1 MASKLL
7 IVESPAKAKTIN
19 KYLGDDFIVKSSVG
33 HIRDLEKGKKGID
46 IDNGFK
52 PNYVISDGKQ
62 KVVRDLKSTLKKV
75 EEVWL
80 ATDEDREGEAIS
92 WHLCEV
98 LGLDEHTT
106 KRIVFREITKSAIQS
121 AIKQPRT
128 VDLDMVNAQQA
139 RRVLDRLVGF
149 ELSETLW
156 RKIKPKLSGGRVQ
169 SVTLKL
175 VVDRER
181 EIEAHTSRPF
191 YKVVALFK
199 VKNKAGKLVELKAEL
214 KSRLETYEEADKFL
228 NELVGSD
235 FTIDDIKVK
244 PAKRKPPAPFTTS
257 TLQQEA
263 SRKIYFSVS
272 RTMQV
277 AQRLYEQGLI
287 TYMRTDSIRLSEQAL
302 QGIAAEVTS
311 TFGEKYSE
319 TRRFKSK
326 NENAQEAHE
335 AIRPTYFERQSI
347 KESKEIDGDMVKLYS
362 LIWKRTLAS
371 QMAEAKLEKTTVD
384 IKAKNNAI
392 FQADGEVLIFDG
404 FLKLYIEGK
413 DEDDE
418 TSEAKGIL
426 PPLTL
431 GQKLEL
437 DNIQAIE
444 RFTRPPARY
453 TEATLVKKLEEL
465 GIGRPSTYAPTIS
478 KIMERTRGYVS
489 KEKKDGVERKYNI
502 LTLKNDNV
510 ENVVHSEITGA
521 ISNRLYPTDMGKMV
535 SDFLSEH
542 FEEIMTYSFT
552 KEIEDKLDEIA
563 SGSEDWLKMINQFYG
578 PFHETVTDTIK
589 NAPRVKGR
597 RDLGKDP
604 ASGHTVLTQMS
615 RFGPVVQIGTVE
627 EVGEEGKPRFASLK
641 VGQSLETITYE
652 DAMEL
657 FKLPID
663 LGDYEGANII
673 VKSGRFGP
681 YISYNDKNITIPKG
695 EDPLTMEF
703 DRGVELVEERKKLDA
718 PIASYKGE
726 DVTKG
731 KGRFGPYLKYKE
743 FFINI
748 PRRFDADNLSQETI
762 FELIE
767 AKIEKEAN
775 RYISQ
780 WPEENI
786 ALENGRWGPFI
797 RYKKKSFKIGKKEDG
812 ERYTSEEAKEKFTLE
827 VIKDIL
833 TDEGVKLKAPKKPKK
848 AKKATA
854 KKSTK
859 K

>member
-287 TYMRTDSIRLSEQAL
+287 TYML
-302 QGIAAEVTS
+302 
-311 TFGEKYSE
+311 
-319 TRRFKSK
+319 
-326 NENAQEAHE
+326 
-335 AIRPTYFERQSI
+335 
-347 KESKEIDGDMVKLYS
+347 S
-362 LIWKRTLAS
+362 LIH
-371 QMAEAKLEKTTVD
+371 
-384 IKAKNNAI
+384 I
-392 FQADGEVLIFDG
+392 
-404 FLKLYIEGK
+404 
-413 DEDDE
+413 
-418 TSEAKGIL
+418 
-426 PPLTL
+426 
-431 GQKLEL
+431 
-437 DNIQAIE
+437 
-444 RFTRPPARY
+444 
-453 TEATLVKKLEEL
+453 
-465 GIGRPSTYAPTIS
+465 
-478 KIMERTRGYVS
+478 
-489 KEKKDGVERKYNI
+489 
-502 LTLKNDNV
+502 
-510 ENVVHSEITGA
+510 
-521 ISNRLYPTDMGKMV
+521 
-535 SDFLSEH
+535 
-542 FEEIMTYSFT
+542 
-552 KEIEDKLDEIA
+552 
-563 SGSEDWLKMINQFYG
+563 
-578 PFHETVTDTIK
+578 
-589 NAPRVKGR
+589 
-597 RDLGKDP
+597 
-604 ASGHTVLTQMS
+604 
-615 RFGPVVQIGTVE
+615 
-627 EVGEEGKPRFASLK
+627 
-641 VGQSLETITYE
+641 
-652 DAMEL
+652 
-657 FKLPID
+657 
-663 LGDYEGANII
+663 
-673 VKSGRFGP
+673 
-681 YISYNDKNITIPKG
+681 
-695 EDPLTMEF
+695 
-703 DRGVELVEERKKLDA
+703 
-718 PIASYKGE
+718 
-726 DVTKG
+726 
-731 KGRFGPYLKYKE
+731 
-743 FFINI
+743 
-748 PRRFDADNLSQETI
+748 
-762 FELIE
+762 
-767 AKIEKEAN
+767 
-775 RYISQ
+775 
-780 WPEENI
+780 
-786 ALENGRWGPFI
+786 
-797 RYKKKSFKIGKKEDG
+797 
-812 ERYTSEEAKEKFTLE
+812 
-827 VIKDIL
+827 
-833 TDEGVKLKAPKKPKK
+833 
-848 AKKATA
+848 
-854 KKSTK
+854 
-859 K
+859 